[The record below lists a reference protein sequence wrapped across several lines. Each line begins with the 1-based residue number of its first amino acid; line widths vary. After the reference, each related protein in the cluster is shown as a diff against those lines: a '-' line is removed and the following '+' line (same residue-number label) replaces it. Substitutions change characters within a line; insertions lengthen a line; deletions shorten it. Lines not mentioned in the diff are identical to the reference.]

1 MLAHFT
7 VKRTFYK
14 LTVKLWVDCEKRD
27 ASITTKYDGVLKD
40 VYQHVIFADV
50 DSPEKAEAYLG
61 RPIRGVDGDVPL
73 IEWLEAYHKRRAASA
88 AG

>member
-1 MLAHFT
+1 MLSMFV

-14 LTVKLWVDCEKRD
+14 LEVKLWVDCEKRD
-27 ASITTKYDGVLKD
+27 ASITTKYAGILQD
-40 VYQHVIFADV
+40 VHQHVIFADV

-73 IEWLEAYHKRRAASA
+73 IEWLEAHHRRKSA
-88 AG
+88 A